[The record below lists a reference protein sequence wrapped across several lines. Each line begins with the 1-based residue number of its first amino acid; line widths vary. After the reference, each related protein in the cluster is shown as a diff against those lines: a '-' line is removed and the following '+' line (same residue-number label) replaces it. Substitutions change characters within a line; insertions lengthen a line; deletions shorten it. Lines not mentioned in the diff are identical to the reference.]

1 MPSLIPGSRSFLA
14 DIYLSNWSRG
24 KPAAL
29 DVTIISTK
37 QPLTLKGAASTSGY
51 ALGVAEERKMAA
63 HAEDCRAAG
72 VNFIPLVLESVG
84 GCGRDLIETVKSLER
99 LQAQRL
105 GSEPAEAIC
114 HLAQRV
120 SIWRGN
126 AALWTGQQPSVLA
139 VADGLL

>member
-1 MPSLIPGSRSFLA
+1 MPSLIPESRSRPA
-14 DIYLSNWSRG
+14 DIYLPNWSRG

-29 DVTIISTK
+29 DVTVISTM

-51 ALGVAEERKMAA
+51 ALEVAEERKMAA

-72 VNFIPLVLESVG
+72 VHFIPLVLESVG
-84 GCGRDLIETVKSLER
+84 GWGWDLIKTVKSLGR

-105 GSEPAEAIC
+105 GSEPAEAIR

-120 SIWRGN
+120 SISLFGM
-126 AALWTGQQPSVLA
+126 AGGKT
-139 VADGLL
+139 